1 MSDRGK
7 KKNSGG
13 DAFTV
18 RYRDFEKFLIK
29 VNKNSNQRLTLYRK
43 RKKESGS
50 LVKCSILLINRSL
63 F

>member
-1 MSDRGK
+1 MSDRGRK
-7 KKNSGG
+7 KKEGS

-29 VNKNSNQRLTLYRK
+29 VN
-43 RKKESGS
+43 
-50 LVKCSILLINRSL
+50 

>member
-7 KKNSGG
+7 KRNSTN

-29 VNKNSNQRLTLYRK
+29 E
-43 RKKESGS
+43 KEKG
-50 LVKCSILLINRSL
+50 KWFL